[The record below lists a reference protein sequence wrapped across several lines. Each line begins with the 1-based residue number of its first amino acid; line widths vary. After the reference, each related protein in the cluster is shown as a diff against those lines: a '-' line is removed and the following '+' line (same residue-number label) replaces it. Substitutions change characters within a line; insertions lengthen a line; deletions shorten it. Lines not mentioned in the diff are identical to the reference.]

1 MDVVWVLAFFVGGLA
16 AGRALR
22 GKLQVKTWSERI
34 MSIAVFILL
43 FFLGVR
49 VGRNTE
55 LLQRLPLLGGRA
67 LVLALGALLGTV
79 VLLALAA
86 PRSEEHTSELQ
97 SRPHLVCRLLLEK
110 KKTIVLRL

>member
-1 MDVVWVLAFFVGGLA
+1 LFYNFFAMDVVWVLAFFVGGLA

-22 GKLQVKTWSERI
+22 GKSQVKTWSERI

-43 FFLGVR
+43 FFLGVG

-86 PRSEEHTSELQ
+86 PWL
-97 SRPHLVCRLLLEK
+97 K
-110 KKTIVLRL
+110 KGKEGRGK